1 MRYLLTDTLIAGL
14 PLLPVVMGIYLVVR
28 IRQDFDLTVDGS
40 FTLGGAIAAVL
51 LNHGADVPLAM
62 LAAVAGAAVA
72 GLITTGLHLAFRIP
86 VILAGLVMSIGM
98 TTLNLHVLGRP
109 SISLDP
115 GRTLFGGLTGLAPDV
130 QDWLTIAILAA
141 FAAVFL
147 AAVGYLLLTEV
158 GLALRATGVNPR
170 MARAQGVDDRRSL
183 ALCLALANA
192 GAGLSGA
199 LTVQSQGFADS
210 STGTGTLLAGVGAVM
225 LGELIARPGGASR
238 VGRVI
243 TAVVAGT
250 LLYRLILVGALRA
263 GLQATDLSGITALT
277 LVAAVALTRC
287 LPDVRRALTGS
298 GSWLAH
304 ALGASRP
311 DAAAVGG
318 PPDGGLAVPA
328 ARQPATAARATSTT
342 TTKEVG

>member
-1 MRYLLTDTLIAGL
+1 MRYLITDTLIAGL
-14 PLLPVVMGIYLVVR
+14 PLVPVVMGIYLVVR

-40 FTLGGAIAAVL
+40 FTLGGAIVAVL
-51 LNHGADVPLAM
+51 LNHGAGVPVSMAV
-62 LAAVAGAAVA
+62 AVAGAALA
-72 GLITTGLHLAFRIP
+72 GLVTTGLHLAFRIP

-109 SISLDP
+109 SISLER
-115 GRTLFGGLTGLAPDV
+115 GRTLFGGLTGLGPNA

-183 ALCLALANA
+183 ALCLALAN
-192 GAGLSGA
+192 GSAGLSGA
-199 LTVQSQGFADS
+199 LTVQSQNFADS
-210 STGTGTLLAGVGAVM
+210 ATGTGTLLAGVGAVM
-225 LGELIARPGGASR
+225 LGELITRPSGASR

-243 TAVVAGT
+243 AAVVAGT

-277 LVAAVALTRC
+277 LVAAVALNRL
-287 LPDVRRALTGS
+287 LPDVSRVFGRAGAGS
-298 GSWLAH
+298 RLVRAFG
-304 ALGASRP
+304 GSRP
-311 DAAAVGG
+311 GAAAIGG
-318 PPDGGLAVPA
+318 QPAVDSGRTVPA
-328 ARQPATAARATSTT
+328 ARQPAAAATA
-342 TTKEVG
+342 KEVG